1 MEIGIIQYFILG
13 LIQGLT
19 EFLPI
24 SSSAHLILLP
34 RLLAWQDQ
42 GLAVDVAAHVG
53 TLCAVIFYFRR
64 DLVDMTRQWVS
75 SGFSLQE
82 YHSRYVW
89 FLIIA
94 TLPIAVSGLL
104 LADLVAT
111 YLRSPMVIALATI
124 FFGVLLLL
132 ADKFGHLQRT
142 EKALTFKDI
151 IIIGMLQIL
160 ALIPGTSRSGIT
172 ITAGLLLGLERRA
185 AARFAFLLSIPTI
198 FLAGGYEGY
207 KLVISQNA
215 VYWPGVIIVTVTS
228 FILAALTIHIFIR
241 FLEKTG
247 LLPYVMYRLLLGIL
261 LVYLFI

>member
-1 MEIGIIQYFILG
+1 MENGIIQYLILG

-34 RLLAWQDQ
+34 RLLGWQDQ

-64 DLVDMTRQWVS
+64 DLLEMSGNWVS
-75 SGFSLQE
+75 SGFSTRD
-82 YHSRYVW
+82 YHARYVW

-94 TLPIAVSGLL
+94 TVPIALSGLFL
-104 LADLVAT
+104 GGLVET
-111 YLRSPMVIALATI
+111 YLRSQMVIALATI
-124 FFGVLLLL
+124 CFGMLIFI
-132 ADKFGHLQRT
+132 ADKFGHKSRE

-151 IIIGMLQIL
+151 IIIGLFQVL
-160 ALIPGTSRSGIT
+160 ALVPGTSRSGIT

-198 FLAGGYEGY
+198 ILAGGYAGY
-207 KLVISQNA
+207 KLVMSQDA
-215 VYWPGVIIVTVTS
+215 VYWPGVITVTVTS
-228 FILAALTIHIFIR
+228 FILAALTIHFFIR
-241 FLEKTG
+241 FLDRTG
-247 LLPYVMYRLLLGIL
+247 LLPYVIYRMLLGCA
-261 LVYLFI
+261 LVYLFV

>member
-1 MEIGIIQYFILG
+1 MEISIIQYLILG

-34 RLLAWQDQ
+34 TLLEWQDQ

-64 DLVDMTRQWVS
+64 DLVEMSSKWVS
-75 SGFSLQE
+75 TGFNTHD

-89 FLIIA
+89 FLLIA
-94 TLPIAVSGLL
+94 TMPIAVSGLL
-104 LADLVAT
+104 LDNLVET
-111 YLRSPMVIALATI
+111 YLRSPMVIAVATI
-124 FFGVLLLL
+124 IFGCLIFIV
-132 ADKFGHLQRT
+132 DKFGHKDRA
-142 EKALTFKDI
+142 EKDLTFKDI
-151 IIIGMLQIL
+151 IIIGLFQVL
-160 ALIPGTSRSGIT
+160 ALVPGTSRSGIT

-198 FLAGGYEGY
+198 VLAGGYEGF
-207 KLVISQNA
+207 KLILSEDV
-215 VYWPGVIIVTVTS
+215 VYWPGVITVTVTS
-228 FILAALTIHIFIR
+228 FILAALTIHFFIR
-241 FLEKTG
+241 FLDRTG
-247 LLPYVMYRLLLGIL
+247 LLPYVIYRILLGIL